1 MWQLYVEMDPCTG
14 GNGYAHICQ
23 SENGV
28 ARCVCRPGDQL
39 SEDKKA
45 CGGFELE
52 IVNCCEENNCSC
64 SHYCER
70 VLGAGGGHCSCNQ
83 RHQLDSDEKTCIDLD
98 ECESGERCC
107 AQLCVVVDC
116 LGSYEALDDGK
127 LEEERE
133 N

>member
-1 MWQLYVEMDPCTG
+1 MDPCTG

-28 ARCVCRPGDQL
+28 ARCVCRPGYQL

-45 CGGFELE
+45 CG
-52 IVNCCEENNCSC
+52 
-64 SHYCER
+64 
-70 VLGAGGGHCSCNQ
+70 
-83 RHQLDSDEKTCIDLD
+83 DLD
-98 ECESGERCC
+98 ECESGEHCC